1 MLREVRAAIVMGAGH
16 FALGLFGAVAV
27 RRLGREAA
35 GELAYYSSRAVRDA
49 VWAVAHAPRLIR

>member
-1 MLREVRAAIVMGAGH
+1 VLREVRGALALGVGH
-16 FALGLFGAVAV
+16 FALVLFGAVAV

>member
-1 MLREVRAAIVMGAGH
+1 MLREVRAAIGMGVGH
-16 FALGLFGAVAV
+16 FALALFGMVAV

-49 VWAVAHAPRLIR
+49 VFAVAHAPRRIR

>member
-1 MLREVRAAIVMGAGH
+1 MLREVRGALALGVGH
-16 FALGLFGAVAV
+16 FALALFGTVAV

-49 VWAVAHAPRLIR
+49 VFAVAHAPRPMR